1 MRKRW
6 LGVGLL
12 VAMAAV
18 AGVPR
23 LPDGLSP
30 PADRPAVDQAEADRV
45 TLDVNE
51 LIARAAGEGPVHE
64 APAGGAGTVRV
75 CIREEADGRRK
86 AVVDLTEAPWVVPAV
101 DPYALTELGLDSVV
115 EFILWKAEGA
125 SGRLGRPA
133 PPLRP
138 GGVAGS
144 AASRHP
150 RGWAYPSAGGLPPS
164 GSSGSPCAG

>member
-18 AGVPR
+18 VGVPR

-51 LIARAAGEGPVHE
+51 LIARRPAKARCTRRRPGE
-64 APAGGAGTVRV
+64 R
-75 CIREEADGRRK
+75 
-86 AVVDLTEAPWVVPAV
+86 
-101 DPYALTELGLDSVV
+101 ALSVS
-115 EFILWKAEGA
+115 A
-125 SGRLGRPA
+125 SGRKRTEGAKRW
-133 PPLRP
+133 
-138 GGVAGS
+138 S
-144 AASRHP
+144 T
-150 RGWAYPSAGGLPPS
+150 
-164 GSSGSPCAG
+164 